1 MAAITFIVFN
11 LVDASL
17 TRVAL
22 AVGATEANPLLM
34 STGGNI
40 LVKGLV
46 ATGVV
51 LILYWLQKEKVLRPL
66 NFIFFAIILWNLAVY
81 GIMAFSRLDYA
92 ISSQ

>member
-11 LVDASL
+11 LIDASL

-22 AVGATEANPLLM
+22 TIGATEANPFLT

-46 ATGVV
+46 AAGVV
-51 LILYWLQKEKVLRPL
+51 LILYWLQKEKVLWPL
-66 NFIFFAIILWNLAVY
+66 NLMFFAIILWNLAVC
-81 GIMAFSRLDYA
+81 GIMALSKVDYVM
-92 ISSQ
+92 ISP

>member
-11 LVDASL
+11 LIDASI

-22 AVGATEANPLLM
+22 TIGATEANPLLTV
-34 STGGNI
+34 TGGNI

-46 ATGVV
+46 AAAVV

-66 NFIFFAIILWNLAVY
+66 NFVFFAIILWNSAVC
-81 GIMAFSRLDYA
+81 GILILS
-92 ISSQ
+92 